1 MSIAMPVTSK
11 DYDAQWDAETLTKAA
26 EIKADAERH
35 GRAKSFAAAK
45 VRALRTV
52 AGEEGDKE
60 LPTSAETSLQ
70 KGYRAV
76 K

>member
-1 MSIAMPVTSK
+1 MMPTVSK

-26 EIKADAERH
+26 EIKADSERH

-45 VRALRTV
+45 VRALKTV

-60 LPTSAETSLQ
+60 VLTSAESSLQ
-70 KGYRAV
+70 KGYRSV

>member
-1 MSIAMPVTSK
+1 MSMNPVGVSK

-45 VRALRTV
+45 VKALKTV
-52 AGEEGDKE
+52 TEEGDKE
-60 LPTSAETSLQ
+60 IPTSAETSLQ
-70 KGYRAV
+70 KGYRSV

>member
-1 MSIAMPVTSK
+1 MIAVPSNK
-11 DYDAQWDAETLTKAA
+11 DYDAQYDAETLTRAA

-35 GRAKSFAAAK
+35 GRAKSYAATK
-45 VRALRTV
+45 VRALKTV
-52 AGEEGDKE
+52 TEEGDKE
-60 LPTSAETSLQ
+60 IPTSAESSLQ